1 MNIINVYDKK
11 QGPSIDPCGTPVSI
25 SLIDDEVS
33 LYCTKHIVNVLLNNF
48 ETSLRLC
55 LVCHNTEVSLIKYH
69 GLVYQMPLKGPGK
82 MKRELSFG
90 PFLILFYL

>member
-1 MNIINVYDKK
+1 M
-11 QGPSIDPCGTPVSI
+11 PVEHL
-25 SLIDDEVS
+25 SLFI
-33 LYCTKHIVNVLLNNF
+33 LQMMKYHCTEHIVNVLLNNF
-48 ETSLRLC
+48 ETSLKLC

-82 MKRELSFG
+82 SKREFSFG